1 MPKRDP
7 DPTDP
12 MTRTGVEIPADLEE
26 VEEMARAFAEEFAA
40 TGWNEA
46 RLAEMFVNPFYA
58 GPHLAWRQLGERRV
72 HELIA
77 EAVRPWRRAH
87 A

>member
-1 MPKRDP
+1 MPKREP
-7 DPTDP
+7 DPADP

-40 TGWNEA
+40 MGWNEA
-46 RLAEMFVNPFYA
+46 RLAKMFESPYFA
-58 GPHLAWRQLGERRV
+58 GPHLAWRQLGEERI
-72 HELIA
+72 HILIT
-77 EAVRPWRRAH
+77 EAVRPWRNSH

>member
-7 DPTDP
+7 DVADP

-40 TGWNEA
+40 TGWDEA
-46 RLAEMFVNPFYA
+46 RLAGLVTRNSMI
-58 GPHLAWRQLGERRV
+58 GTHRDLLA
-72 HELIA
+72 HSA
-77 EAVRPWRRAH
+77 EEK
-87 A
+87 